1 MKAGQTLAQ
10 TRPGCKDSNLELQQ
24 LMTAI
29 LFRKKIEMSPYSG
42 LIQRN
47 VKKLRLKYI
56 TVYTVY
62 FQYSDFEFWWFEFN
76 FWSVLN
82 STAEIC
88 DDLMNDYAFI
98 NEMPELSFEHLFH
111 AHEAGCIALP
121 ALVGIRSIMEQR
133 NIYQSQKGELPIEID
148 LPKSLR

>member
-1 MKAGQTLAQ
+1 
-10 TRPGCKDSNLELQQ
+10 
-24 LMTAI
+24 
-29 LFRKKIEMSPYSG
+29 
-42 LIQRN
+42 
-47 VKKLRLKYI
+47 
-56 TVYTVY
+56 
-62 FQYSDFEFWWFEFN
+62 
-76 FWSVLN
+76 
-82 STAEIC
+82 
-88 DDLMNDYAFI
+88 MNDYAFI

>member
-1 MKAGQTLAQ
+1 
-10 TRPGCKDSNLELQQ
+10 
-24 LMTAI
+24 
-29 LFRKKIEMSPYSG
+29 MSPYSG

>member
-62 FQYSDFEFWWFEFN
+62 FQYSDFEF
-76 FWSVLN
+76 
-82 STAEIC
+82 
-88 DDLMNDYAFI
+88 
-98 NEMPELSFEHLFH
+98 
-111 AHEAGCIALP
+111 
-121 ALVGIRSIMEQR
+121 
-133 NIYQSQKGELPIEID
+133 
-148 LPKSLR
+148 